1 VPDDEWR
8 EEIHAQLEK
17 ALTGLDR
24 GSIAGIVVLVEH
36 VTVSEGF
43 ERRELV
49 VRASLG
55 PDPRLSRMALDAVHR
70 LAP

>member
-1 VPDDEWR
+1 VDDAWR
-8 EEIHAQLEK
+8 KEIHARLDA
-17 ALTGLDR
+17 ALSEFSHDA
-24 GSIAGIVVLVEH
+24 IAGIVVMVEY
-36 VTVSEGF
+36 VTVTEGF

-55 PDPRLSRMALDAVHR
+55 PDPRLSRMALAAVHR